1 MASGGIVRV
10 DVRKS
15 PKRVKLLDA
24 DRNDANP
31 RIVAKDI
38 NKGNRQ
44 IAHGINRV
52 LRPLDL

>member
-1 MASGGIVRV
+1 M
-10 DVRKS
+10 
-15 PKRVKLLDA
+15 KLLDA

-31 RIVAKDI
+31 RIVQRKI

-52 LRPLDL
+52 LRPVNL